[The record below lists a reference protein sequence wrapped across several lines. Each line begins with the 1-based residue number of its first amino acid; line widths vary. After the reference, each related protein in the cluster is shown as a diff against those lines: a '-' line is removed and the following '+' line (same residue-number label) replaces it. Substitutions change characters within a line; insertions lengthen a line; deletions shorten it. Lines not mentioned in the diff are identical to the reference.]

1 MAGRVKDGLIKRGSR
16 WAYVIRVPDPETGR
30 SKPKWVGGFATE
42 AEAKA
47 ARDEA
52 RVRARRGEYVDR
64 SRVTVAEYLADW
76 LDSHAVEVKP
86 RTMASYRYL
95 VDHYVVPRIGGT
107 PIQAVRPATISA
119 MYRQLLESGGRHGR
133 PLSKRTV
140 DYVHAVLRKAFNDAV
155 NVERLLTSN
164 PVERAK
170 RPKGRRESGNRIWTP
185 EELRSFLEAATDHPY
200 FVFYRVAAYTG
211 ARRGELLFLRWKD
224 VDLDAPE
231 LRLRGSAGI
240 VDGERVEGTTKG
252 GRERRVSLDAETAAM
267 LAEHH
272 RAMQEKRLLVGAEW
286 EGGDYVF
293 TTDFGRLI
301 YPDTVSQA
309 VPRIVARANKARASV
324 GLEPLPHARL
334 HDLRHVHATTL
345 LLSGVPLH
353 VVADRLGHADPSI
366 TLRVYAHVLHGRAS
380 EVADIFA
387 AAVSGRLPEP
397 VLSDEEQGS

>member
-1 MAGRVKDGLIKRGSR
+1 MSGRVKDGLIKRGST
-16 WAYVIRVPDPETGR
+16 WAYVIRVPDPRTGR
-30 SKPKWVGGFATE
+30 SKPKWVGGFASE

-64 SRVTVAEYLADW
+64 SRVTVAEYLDDW

-95 VDHYVVPRIGGT
+95 VENYVVPRIGAT
-107 PIQAVRPATISA
+107 PVQAVRPAAVSA
-119 MYRQLLESGGRHGR
+119 MYRQLLESGGRSGK

-140 DYVHAVLRKAFNDAV
+140 DYIHAVLRKAFNDAV
-155 NVERLLTSN
+155 HVERLLTSN

-170 RPKGRRESGNRIWTP
+170 RPKGRRESSNRIWTP
-185 EELRSFLEAATDHPY
+185 AELRSFLEAAADHPY
-200 FVFYRVAAYTG
+200 SVFYRVAAYTG

-224 VDLDAPE
+224 LDLSIPE
-231 LRLRGSAGI
+231 VRLRGSAGI
-240 VDGERVEGTTKG
+240 VDGARVEGTTKG

-267 LAEHH
+267 LAEH
-272 RAMQEKRLLVGAEW
+272 RRVMQEKRLLVGGEW

-293 TTDFGRLI
+293 TTDFGKLI

-309 VPRIVARANKARASV
+309 VPRIIAKANKARTSA

-345 LLSGVPLH
+345 LLSGVPVH

-366 TLRVYAHVLHGRAS
+366 TLRVYAHVLHERAG
-380 EVADIFA
+380 EVADVFA
-387 AAVSGRLPEP
+387 AAVSSGQTEP
-397 VLSDEEQGS
+397 VETPEEEAP

>member
-30 SKPKWVGGFATE
+30 SKPKWVGGFASE

-64 SRVTVAEYLADW
+64 SRVTVAEYLDSW

-86 RTMASYRYL
+86 RTMASYRYM
-95 VDHYVVPRIGGT
+95 VDNYVVPRIGGT
-107 PIQAVRPATISA
+107 PMQAVRPAAIST
-119 MYRQLLESGGRHGR
+119 MYRQLLESGGRNGR

-155 NVERLLTSN
+155 SVERLLTSN
-164 PVERAK
+164 PIERAK
-170 RPKGRRESGNRIWTP
+170 RPRGRRENPGRIWTP
-185 EELRSFLEAATDHPY
+185 EELRSFLDAAADHPY

-224 VDLDAPE
+224 VHLDALE
-231 LRLRGSAGI
+231 LRLHGSVGM

-252 GRERRVSLDAETAAM
+252 GRERRISLDAETAAI
-267 LAEHH
+267 LAEYR
-272 RAMQEKRLLVGAEW
+272 RAMEEKRLLVGAEW
-286 EGGDYVF
+286 EGSDHVF
-293 TTDFGRLI
+293 TTDFGRLV

-309 VPRIVARANKARASV
+309 VPPHHRQGEQDSSLGRPGAAAARTAPRPASRPCHHVAALGGARARGRGPPRACRSRDHSAGLRPRSPRAS
-324 GLEPLPHARL
+324 
-334 HDLRHVHATTL
+334 
-345 LLSGVPLH
+345 
-353 VVADRLGHADPSI
+353 
-366 TLRVYAHVLHGRAS
+366 
-380 EVADIFA
+380 
-387 AAVSGRLPEP
+387 
-397 VLSDEEQGS
+397 Q